1 MWIAI
6 IAVCGCYPF
15 LTLLT
20 GIHKC
25 GSHFRESVDHL
36 EALEQYFFYAV
47 IYYVT
52 HRVLTFESADD
63 IQMKAI

>member
-36 EALEQYFFYAV
+36 EALEQYFSMLLF
-47 IYYVT
+47 IMLHT
-52 HRVLTFESADD
+52 GF
-63 IQMKAI
+63 